1 MHPVTTTITAGR
13 TPVDELARLHAL
25 DLLRAFRLDRGGR
38 LQPLLDA
45 LALWPSRR
53 LARQILQFDALVG
66 STGLPGAG
74 AWLIE
79 RFTRSLTISG
89 QQHVPASG
97 PLLVV
102 ANHPGMVDAM
112 ALWVGV
118 GRRDLRVLAV
128 RRELLNHLPHT
139 SRHLIFIAD
148 GEAAW
153 FGAARNAMRHLRA
166 GGALLTYP
174 AGAIEPDP
182 SVRPGARAALERW
195 TPSTSRFARMAPE
208 TLVVPALVGG
218 VISASA
224 QRNPLTRWLPT
235 RRERD
240 WAAATL
246 QVLLPRYRDT
256 DTQVRFG
263 PGIPAAQLNELSPA
277 AAQAV
282 IVAQMAALLA
292 PTMHQ

>member
-1 MHPVTTTITAGR
+1 MHPVTTTITAGQA
-13 TPVDELARLHAL
+13 PIEALARLHAL

-38 LQPLLDA
+38 LQPILDA

-66 STGLPGAG
+66 SGGLPGAG

-79 RFTRSLTISG
+79 RFTRSLTVTG
-89 QQHVPASG
+89 QHHLPATG

-112 ALWVGV
+112 ALWVGIN
-118 GRRDLRVLAV
+118 RRDLRILAAQ
-128 RRELLNHLPHT
+128 RELLGHLPHT
-139 SRHLIFIAD
+139 SRQLIFIAEGD
-148 GEAAW
+148 SAW
-153 FGAARNAMRHLRA
+153 FGAARTAARQLRA

-174 AGAIEPDP
+174 AGVIEPDP
-182 SVRPGARAALERW
+182 TVRPGAHAALERW
-195 TPSTSRFARMAPE
+195 TPSTARFARLAPE
-208 TLVVPALVGG
+208 TLIVPALVGG

-235 RRERD
+235 QRERD

-263 PGIPAAQLNELSPA
+263 PGIPAARLNELAPE
-277 AAQAV
+277 AAQAL
-282 IVAQMAALLA
+282 IIDQMAALLTPPLLA
-292 PTMHQ
+292 